1 MGMPRLLAIVFA
13 LSFAQLAVAQGA
25 TDPAYSHLKW
35 RSIGPAVSGGRVPA
49 VAGIASN
56 PNLYYIGSAGGGVWK
71 TENGGATWTPVFE
84 KEPVSAIGA
93 VTIDPANENTV
104 WVGTGESNP
113 RNDVSYGDGV
123 YKSTDGG
130 KTWTNVGLRET
141 RHISRIV
148 VDPSNPNHVIVGASG
163 DPFRDSTERGV
174 FVTNDGGQT
183 WSKTLYI
190 GPQTGASEVAMDPNH
205 PAVVYAGMWQFRRLP
220 WTFHSGGPQDGLY
233 KSSDGGMT
241 WSQLTGNGLPAGYMG
256 RIAVA
261 VAPNNSNRVYAII
274 EAKGGI
280 LWRSDDAGATWE
292 MVSDDTLVDQR
303 PFYFTHIN
311 VDPSN
316 ANHVYAVSEQ
326 LAESRDGG
334 RRFRTIAN
342 PVHVDFHAMWI
353 APDNANRMIVG
364 EDGGYSLTLD
374 GGRNWSFSRNIPIG
388 QVYHV
393 GLSNENP
400 YWVCAPLQ
408 DNNAFCGPSNSRNRE
423 GILDDDWLNVVGGD
437 GMWAV
442 PDPGNGNYIMSES
455 QTGNI
460 SAYSKKL
467 QSGRGVIPY
476 FDFDRNS
483 FNLANRKYRFNW
495 DSPIAFAPWNSKV
508 LWLGGDVVFQSLDR
522 GVHWTPISPDL
533 TRNIKAHQIPA
544 GGPLATDVSSAEF
557 SDNLLYIEGS
567 RLHAGE
573 IWVGTDD
580 GLVQMTRDGGKHWR
594 NVTPSGPPELARV
607 ETVAPSP
614 IVAGTAY
621 AIFDDHRSG
630 NYAPYLY
637 VTHNYGTSWT
647 KIVNG
652 LPADQY
658 VRTVRPDGR
667 NRNLVFAGTENG
679 LWVSYDGGGRWSD
692 FKLNVPTVSV
702 RDIREQSNFNDLAI
716 ATHGRALWI
725 FDDLTSLQQLPQAQ
739 SSGAMLFK
747 PRTAY
752 QYVTHSNDEGLYTR
766 FSGDNPPNGAIID
779 YYQSTPGKTAPTIEI
794 LNAKGTVIRHIRP
807 PVRRAISAAGGEAAA
822 ESPAAAFFGGGGAGA
837 PSNNAGINRI
847 VWNFREDGVPQWT
860 GNPQLAAGAG
870 FGGAA
875 LGVLAPPGNYSV
887 RTTLGGKTYAQKFT
901 VKKDPLSPYSQAD
914 FMAAYGFAKKY
925 LGMSGKIST
934 VLNNLD
940 AQKKSLSDA
949 AATLQKGGNT
959 ALLARVTGAQK
970 THDAIFG
977 TFTAN
982 YKNGEDSLQ
991 WPGALRE
998 DLPGGGFGA
1007 AGAPPTPARLEY
1019 ARRFDREYAS
1029 AMARYNAFV
1038 SGTLVPLSND
1048 VKAAGAGAIAGAAQ
1062 VH

>member
-1 MGMPRLLAIVFA
+1 MRITRFCACIFSLLFA
-13 LSFAQLAVAQGA
+13 PLFAAHAVAA
-25 TDPAYSHLKW
+25 DPAYSHLKW
-35 RSIGPAVSGGRVPA
+35 RSIGPALSGGRVPA
-49 VAGIASN
+49 VAGTAAD
-56 PNLYYIGSAGGGVWK
+56 PNLYYIGAAGGGVWK
-71 TENGGATWTPVFE
+71 TDNGGATWTAVFE
-84 KEPVSAIGA
+84 KQPVSAIGA
-93 VTIDPANENTV
+93 VTIDPTDENVV

-130 KTWTNVGLRET
+130 KTWTNAGLRET
-141 RHISRIV
+141 RHISRIL
-148 VDPSNPNHVIVGASG
+148 VDPSDPNHVIVGASG

-174 FVTNDGGQT
+174 FVTGDGGKT
-183 WSKTLYI
+183 WTKTLYI
-190 GPQTGASEVAMDPNH
+190 GPQTGASELAMDPNH
-205 PAVVYAGMWQFRRLP
+205 PAVLYAGMWQFRRLP

-233 KSSDGGMT
+233 KSIDGGQT
-241 WSQLTGNGLPAGYMG
+241 WSQLTGNGLPAGEMG

-292 MVSDDTLVDQR
+292 MVSDNTLVDQR

-316 ANHVYAVSEQ
+316 ANHVYAVSEE

-334 RRFRTIAN
+334 RRFRSIAN
-342 PVHVDFHAMWI
+342 AVHVDYHAMWI
-353 APDNANRMIVG
+353 APNNASRMIVG
-364 EDGGYSLTLD
+364 EDGGYALTVD

-388 QVYHV
+388 QIYHV

-408 DNNAFCGPSNSRNRE
+408 DNNAFCGPSNSRNRA

-442 PDPGNGNYIMSES
+442 PDPGNGNYIMADS

-460 SAYSKKL
+460 TRYSKKVE
-467 QSGRGVIPY
+467 SGRGVIPY
-476 FDFDRNS
+476 YDFDRNS

-495 DSPIAFAPWNSKV
+495 DSPIAFAPWNSHI
-508 LWLGGDVVFQSLDR
+508 LWLGGDVVFQSTDR
-522 GVHWTPISPDL
+522 GVRWTPISPDL
-533 TRNIKAHQIPA
+533 TRNIKEHQIPA

-557 SDNLLYIEGS
+557 SDNILYIEGS
-567 RLHAGE
+567 PLRAGE

-580 GLVQMTRDGGKHWR
+580 GLVQMTRDGGKQWR
-594 NVTPSGPPELARV
+594 NVTPAGAPFLARV

-647 KIVNG
+647 KIVSG

-658 VRTVRPDGR
+658 VRTVRPDGH

-679 LWVSYDGGGRWSD
+679 LWVSYDGGAQWSD
-692 FKLNVPTVSV
+692 FRLNIPAVSV

-725 FDDLTSLQQLPQAQ
+725 FDDLASLQQLPQAQ
-739 SSGAMLFK
+739 RQGAMLFK

-752 QYVTHSNDEGLYTR
+752 EYITHSNDEGLYTR

-779 YYQSTPGKTAPTIEI
+779 YYLGTPGKFAPTIEI
-794 LNAKGTVIRHIRP
+794 LDAQGHVIRHIRP
-807 PVRRAISAAGGEAAA
+807 PMRPLAAAGSVAA
-822 ESPAAAFFGGGGAGA
+822 ELPAFFGAGAGTT
-837 PSNNAGINRI
+837 NEAGINRST
-847 VWNFREDGVPQWT
+847 WNFREDGVTQWT
-860 GNPQLAAGAG
+860 GNPAVPGG
-870 FGGAA
+870 GGGAA
-875 LGVLAPPGNYSV
+875 ALGALAPPGTYSAQA
-887 RTTLGGKTYAQKFT
+887 TLGGRTYTQSFQ

-914 FMAAYGFAKKY
+914 FQAAYGFSKKY
-925 LGMSGKIST
+925 LSISGKINT

-940 AQKKSLSDA
+940 AQRKSLTDA
-949 AATLQKGGNT
+949 QTALQKSGNA
-959 ALLARVTGAQK
+959 ALLTQVNDALKAHG
-970 THDAIFG
+970 AIFS

-998 DLPGGGFGA
+998 DLPRGGFG
-1007 AGAPPTPARLEY
+1007 GGSPPTPAVREY
-1019 ARRFDREYAS
+1019 ARRYDREYAS
-1029 AMARYNAFV
+1029 AMARYNAYV
-1038 SGTLVPLSND
+1038 SGTLVPLSGAL
-1048 VKAAGAGAIAGAAQ
+1048 KAAGSGTISGAVQ

>member
-1 MGMPRLLAIVFA
+1 MRLLGTLAILFA
-13 LSFAQLAVAQGA
+13 FTAGAVNRADA
-25 TDPAYSHLKW
+25 ADASYAHLKW

-49 VAGIASN
+49 VAGTASD

-71 TENGGATWTPVFE
+71 TDNGGATWTPVFE

-93 VTIDPANENTV
+93 VTIDPTDENVV

-123 YKSTDGG
+123 YKTIDGG
-130 KTWTNVGLRET
+130 KTWTNMGLSQT
-141 RHISRIV
+141 RHISRIL
-148 VDPSNPNHVIVGASG
+148 VDPSDPNHVIVGASG
-163 DPFRDSTERGV
+163 DPFADSTERGV
-174 FVTNDGGQT
+174 FVTDDGGKT
-183 WSKTLYI
+183 WSKTLYL
-190 GPQTGASEVAMDPNH
+190 GPQTGASELAMDPNH
-205 PAVVYAGMWQFRRLP
+205 PSVIYAGMWQFRRMP

-233 KSSDGGMT
+233 KSIDGGKT
-241 WSQLTGNGLPAGYMG
+241 WTHLAGNGLPAGLMG

-280 LWRSDDAGATWE
+280 LWRSDDAGATWT
-292 MVSDDTLVDQR
+292 MVSDNTLVDQR

-311 VDPSN
+311 IDPSN

-334 RRFRTIAN
+334 RRFRSIA
-342 PVHVDFHAMWI
+342 PGVHVDYHAMWI
-353 APDNANRMIVG
+353 APNNPNRMIVG
-364 EDGGYSLTLD
+364 EDGGYAITLD
-374 GGRNWSFSRNIPIG
+374 GGRNWSFSRNVPVG
-388 QVYHV
+388 QIYHV

-442 PDPGNGNYIMSES
+442 PDPANGNYIMADS

-460 SAYSKKL
+460 NAYSKKV

-476 FDFDRNS
+476 YDFDRNN
-483 FNLANRKYRFNW
+483 FNLAARKYRFNW

-508 LWLGGDVVFQSLDR
+508 LWLGGDVVLQSTDR

-544 GGPLATDVSSAEF
+544 GGPLATDVSSAEYP
-557 SDNLLYIEGS
+557 DNILYIEGS
-567 RLHAGE
+567 PLRAGE

-580 GLVQMTRDGGKHWR
+580 GLVQLTRDGGKHWR
-594 NVTPSGPPELARV
+594 NVTPAGAPFLARV

-614 IVAGTAY
+614 VTAGAAY
-621 AIFDDHRSG
+621 ASFDDHRSG

-637 VTHNYGTSWT
+637 VTHNYGASWT

-658 VRTVRPDGR
+658 VRTVRPDR
-667 NRNLVFAGTENG
+667 HNSALLFAGTENG
-679 LWVSYDGGGRWSD
+679 LWISYDGGLHWND
-692 FKLNVPTVSV
+692 FRLNIPAVSV
-702 RDIREQSNFNDLAI
+702 RDIREQPAFNDLAI

-725 FDDLTSLQQLPQAQ
+725 LDDLTSLQQLPQAR
-739 SSGAMLFK
+739 SRGGMLFK

-752 QYVTHSNDEGLYTR
+752 QYISHSNDEGLYTR
-766 FSGDNPPNGAIID
+766 FSGENPPNGAIID
-779 YYQSTPGKTAPTIEI
+779 YYIATPGRSAPTFEI
-794 LNAKGTVIRHIRP
+794 LNARGQVIRHIRP
-807 PVRRAISAAGGEAAA
+807 VARPAAA
-822 ESPAAAFFGGGGAGA
+822 ANPEAAAFFGLGGGG
-837 PSNNAGINRI
+837 PTNYAGINRV
-847 VWNFREDGVPQWT
+847 VWNFREDGVTQWR
-860 GNPQLAAGAG
+860 GNPAVGGGGGAAG
-870 FGGAA
+870 FGA
-875 LGVLAPPGNYSV
+875 LAIPGTYSV
-887 RTTLGGKTYAQKFT
+887 RATLGGRTYTQSFL

-914 FMAAYGFAKKY
+914 FLAAYAFSKKY
-925 LGMSGKIST
+925 LAVSGKINEI
-934 VLNNLD
+934 LNALD
-940 AQKKSLSDA
+940 DQKKSLTAAQA
-949 AATLQKGGNT
+949 AAQKSGNT
-959 ALLARVTGAQK
+959 ALLARINSALQAQN
-970 THDAIFG
+970 TIFR

-982 YKNGEDSLQ
+982 YQNGEDSLQ

-998 DLPGGGFGA
+998 DLPRAGFGGGS
-1007 AGAPPTPARLEY
+1007 PPTPAQLEY
-1019 ARRFDREYAS
+1019 AKRYDREYA
-1029 AMARYNAFV
+1029 AAVARYNTYV
-1038 SGTLVPLSND
+1038 KSTIVPLRSAL
-1048 VKAAGAGAIAGAAQ
+1048 KSLGTGSEQ
-1062 VH
+1062 VP

>member
-1 MGMPRLLAIVFA
+1 MGMSRLLAIVFA
-13 LSFAQLAVAQGA
+13 LSFVQLAVAQGA

-49 VAGIASN
+49 VAGTAAD
-56 PNLYYIGSAGGGVWK
+56 PNLYYIGAAGGGVWK

-84 KEPVSAIGA
+84 KQPVSAIGA
-93 VTIDPANENTV
+93 VTIDPTNENTV

-141 RHISRIV
+141 RHISRII

-174 FVTNDGGQT
+174 FVTEDGGQT
-183 WSKTLYI
+183 WAKTLYL
-190 GPQTGASEVAMDPNH
+190 GPQTGASEVDMDPNH
-205 PAVVYAGMWQFRRLP
+205 PAVLYAGMWQFRRVP
-220 WTFHSGGPQDGLY
+220 WNFHSGGPQDGLY
-233 KSSDGGMT
+233 KSIDGGKT
-241 WSQLTGNGLPAGYMG
+241 WAQLTGNGLPAGEMG

-261 VAPNNSNRVYAII
+261 VAPNNSNRVYAVI

-292 MVSDDTLVDQR
+292 MVSDNTLVDQR
-303 PFYFTHIN
+303 PFYFTHVS
-311 VDPSN
+311 VDPNN
-316 ANHVYAVSEQ
+316 ANHLYGVSNE

-334 RRFRTIAN
+334 RHWHAIAN

-353 APDNANRMIVG
+353 APNNSSRMIVG
-364 EDGGYSLTLD
+364 EDGGYAITVD
-374 GGRNWSFSRNIPIG
+374 GGKNWSFSRNIPIG
-388 QVYHV
+388 QIYHV
-393 GLSNENP
+393 GVSNENP

-408 DNNAFCGPSNSRNRE
+408 DNNSFCGPSNSRNRS

-442 PDPGNGNYIMSES
+442 PDPGNGNYIMADS

-467 QSGRGVIPY
+467 QAGRGLIPY
-476 FDFDRNS
+476 YDFDRNS
-483 FNLANRKYRFNW
+483 FNLAARKYRFNW
-495 DSPIAFAPWNSKV
+495 DSPIAFAPWNNKV
-508 LWLGGDVVFQSLDR
+508 LWLGGDVVFQSTDR
-522 GVHWTPISPDL
+522 GLHWTAISPDL
-533 TRNIKAHQIPA
+533 TRNLKTHQIPA

-567 RLHAGE
+567 PLRAGE

-594 NVTPSGPPELARV
+594 NVTPTGPPEFARV

-630 NYAPYLY
+630 NYEPYLY
-637 VTHNYGTSWT
+637 VTHNYGSTWT

-658 VRTVRPDGR
+658 VRTVRPDGH

-679 LWVSYDGGGRWSD
+679 LWVSYDGGGHWND
-692 FKLNVPTVSV
+692 FRLNIPAVSV

-739 SSGAMLFK
+739 SQGAMLFK

-752 QYVTHSNDEGLYTR
+752 QYIFHSNDEGLYTR
-766 FSGDNPPNGAIID
+766 FSGDNPPNGAIVD
-779 YYQSTPGKTAPTIEI
+779 YYLSAPGKTAPTLEI
-794 LNAKGTVIRHIRP
+794 LDSKGRVIRHIRP
-807 PVRRAISAAGGEAAA
+807 PVR
-822 ESPAAAFFGGGGAGA
+822 PAAAAGAEGDVPVFFGGGGG
-837 PSNNAGINRI
+837 PSNNAGINR
-847 VWNFREDGVPQWT
+847 VTWNFREDGVTQWT
-860 GNPQLAAGAG
+860 GNPQLPAGG
-870 FGGAA
+870 GGGGGAA
-875 LGVLAPPGNYSV
+875 ALGIAVVPGTYSV
-887 RTTLGGKTYAQKFT
+887 RTTLGGRTFT
-901 VKKDPLSPYSQAD
+901 QSFEVKKDPLNPFSQAD
-914 FMAAYGFAKKY
+914 FLSAYQFGKKY
-925 LGMSGKIST
+925 LGISGKINT

-940 AQKKSLSDA
+940 AQKKSLGDA
-949 AATLQKGGNT
+949 AAALQKSGNT
-959 ALLARVTGAQK
+959 ELLARVTAAQAAR
-970 THDAIFG
+970 DAIFS

-998 DLPGGGFGA
+998 DLPRGGFG
-1007 AGAPPTPARLEY
+1007 GGSPPTPAVLEY
-1019 ARRFDREYAS
+1019 AGRYDREFGA
-1029 AMARYNAFV
+1029 AMARYNGFV
-1038 SGTLVPLSND
+1038 SGTLVPLSD
-1048 VKAAGAGAIAGAAQ
+1048 ALKAAGAGMIAGAAQ

>member
-1 MGMPRLLAIVFA
+1 MRITTRFFACIFA
-13 LSFAQLAVAQGA
+13 LLFAPQLAAHA
-25 TDPAYSHLKW
+25 LAADPAYSHLKW

-49 VAGIASN
+49 VAGTASN

-71 TENGGATWTPVFE
+71 SENGGATWTAVFE
-84 KEPVSAIGA
+84 KQPVSAIGA
-93 VTIDPANENTV
+93 VTIDPNDENTV

-113 RNDVSYGDGV
+113 RNDVSYGNGV
-123 YKSTDGG
+123 YKTTDGG
-130 KTWTNVGLRET
+130 KTWTNMGLVET
-141 RHISRIV
+141 RHISRII
-148 VDPSNPNHVIVGASG
+148 VDPSDSNHVIVGASG

-174 FVTNDGGQT
+174 FVTNDGGKT
-183 WSKTLYI
+183 WDKTLYI

-205 PAVVYAGMWQFRRLP
+205 PAVLYAGMWQFRRLP

-233 KSSDGGMT
+233 KSIDGGKT
-241 WSQLTGNGLPAGYMG
+241 WSQLTGNGLPTSEMG

-261 VAPNNSNRVYAII
+261 VAPNNSNRVYAVI

-292 MVSDDTLVDQR
+292 MVSDNTIVDQR

-316 ANHVYAVSEQ
+316 ANHVYAVSNDM
-326 LAESRDGG
+326 AESRDGG
-334 RRFRTIAN
+334 RRWRAIAN
-342 PVHVDFHAMWI
+342 AVHVDFHAMWI
-353 APDNANRMIVG
+353 APNNPNRMILG
-364 EDGGYSLTLD
+364 EDGGYAITVD
-374 GGRNWSFSRNIPIG
+374 GRTWSFSRNIPIG

-393 GLSNENP
+393 GVSNENP

-408 DNNAFCGPSNSRNRE
+408 DNNAFCGPSNSRNRS
-423 GILDDDWLNVVGGD
+423 GILDDDWRNVVGGD

-442 PDPGNGNYIMSES
+442 PDPGNGDYIMADS

-460 SAYSKKL
+460 TVYNKTI
-467 QSGRGVIPY
+467 QGGRGVIPY

-508 LWLGGDVVFQSLDR
+508 LWLGGDVVFQSTDR

-533 TRNIKAHQIPA
+533 TRNIKEHQIPA

-567 RLHAGE
+567 RLRAGE

-594 NVTPSGPPELARV
+594 NVTPAGPPYLARV

-630 NYAPYLY
+630 NYAPYIY
-637 VTHNYGTSWT
+637 VTHNYGSSWT

-658 VRTVRPDGR
+658 VRTVRPDGH
-667 NRNLVFAGTENG
+667 NKNLVFAGTENG
-679 LWVSYDGGGRWSD
+679 LWVSYDGGANWND
-692 FKLNVPTVSV
+692 FRLNIPAVSV

-739 SSGAMLFK
+739 RQGSMLFK

-752 QYVTHSNDEGLYTR
+752 QYITHSNDEGLYTR

-779 YYQSTPGKTAPTIEI
+779 YYLGAAQKSAPTIEI
-794 LNAKGTVIRHIRP
+794 LNAKGQVIRHIRP
-807 PVRRAISAAGGEAAA
+807 PLRVTNVGTGEDVPVFFGAGGG
-822 ESPAAAFFGGGGAGA
+822 PTDY
-837 PSNNAGINRI
+837 PGINR
-847 VWNFREDGVPQWT
+847 VTWNFREDGVTQWT
-860 GNPQLAAGAG
+860 GNPQLPPGAAANAGA
-870 FGGAA
+870 AA
-875 LGVLAPPGNYSV
+875 LGVAAIPGTYSARV
-887 RTTLGGKTYAQKFT
+887 TLNGRTYTQSFQ
-901 VKKDPLSPYSQAD
+901 VKKDPLSPFSQSD
-914 FMAAYGFAKKY
+914 FQAAYNFAKKY
-925 LGMSGKIST
+925 LVLGCKINT

-940 AQKKSLSDA
+940 AQKKSLTDA
-949 AATLQKGGNT
+949 QAALQKSGNT
-959 ALLARVTGAQK
+959 ALLAQVNDAMKAR
-970 THDAIFG
+970 DAIFSV
-977 TFTAN
+977 FTAN

-1019 ARRFDREYAS
+1019 AARYDREYAS

-1038 SGTLVPLSND
+1038 SGTLVPLSAAL
-1048 VKAAGAGAIAGAAQ
+1048 KTAGAGTIAGATQ

>member
-1 MGMPRLLAIVFA
+1 MGIPRFFA
-13 LSFAQLAVAQGA
+13 GVALLSFTSLAGAQAA
-25 TDPAYSHLKW
+25 TDPAYAHLKW
-35 RSIGPAVSGGRVPA
+35 RAIGPAVSGGRVPA
-49 VAGIASN
+49 VAGTAAN

-71 TENGGATWTPVFE
+71 SDNGGATWTAVFE
-84 KEPVSAIGA
+84 KQPVSAIGA
-93 VTIDPANENTV
+93 VTIDPTNENVV

-130 KTWTNVGLRET
+130 KTWNNVGLRET

-163 DPFRDSTERGV
+163 DPFRDSIDRGV
-174 FVTNDGGQT
+174 FVTNDGGKT
-183 WSKTLYI
+183 WAKTLYV

-205 PAVVYAGMWQFRRLP
+205 PAVLYAGMWQFRRLP

-233 KSSDGGMT
+233 KSIDGGMT
-241 WSQLTGNGLPAGYMG
+241 WTQLTGHGLPSSQMG

-261 VAPNNSNRVYAII
+261 VAPNNSNRVYAVI

-280 LWRSDDAGATWE
+280 LWRSDDAGATWK
-292 MVSDDTLVDQR
+292 MVSDNTLVDQR

-316 ANHVYAVSEQ
+316 ANHVYGVSNE

-334 RRFRTIAN
+334 GHFRTIARG
-342 PVHVDFHAMWI
+342 VHVDYHAMWI
-353 APDNANRMIVG
+353 APNNPNRMIVG
-364 EDGGYSLTLD
+364 EDGGYALTLD
-374 GGRNWSFSRNIPIG
+374 GRAWSFSRNIPIG
-388 QVYHV
+388 QIYHV

-408 DNNAFCGPSNSRNRE
+408 DNNAFCGPSNSRNRS

-442 PDPGNGNYIMSES
+442 PDPGNGNYIMADS

-460 SAYSKKL
+460 NAYNKKVE
-467 QSGRGVIPY
+467 SGRSVTPY
-476 FDFDRNS
+476 YDFDRNS

-495 DSPIAFAPWNSKV
+495 DSPIAFAPWNSHL
-508 LWLGGDVVFQSLDR
+508 LWLGGDVVFQSTDR
-522 GVHWTPISPDL
+522 GVHWTAISPDL

-557 SDNLLYIEGS
+557 SDNILYIEGS
-567 RLHAGE
+567 PLRTGE

-594 NVTPSGPPELARV
+594 NVTPAGAPYLARV
-607 ETVAPSP
+607 EAAVPSP
-614 IVAGTAY
+614 IAAGTAY
-621 AIFDDHRSG
+621 AVFDDHRSG
-630 NYAPYLY
+630 DYAPYLY
-637 VTHNYGTSWT
+637 VTHNYGSSWT
-647 KIVNG
+647 KIVGG
-652 LPADQY
+652 LPVDQY
-658 VRTVRPDGR
+658 VRAVRPDGH

-679 LWVSYDGGGRWSD
+679 LWVSYDGGAHWND
-692 FKLNVPTVSV
+692 FRLNIPAVSV

-725 FDDLTSLQQLPQAQ
+725 FDDIDSLQQLPQAQ
-739 SSGAMLFK
+739 KQGAMLFK

-752 QYVTHSNDEGLYTR
+752 EYVTHSNDEGLYTR
-766 FSGDNPPNGAIID
+766 FSGDNPPNGAILD
-779 YYQSTPGKTAPTIEI
+779 YYLGTPGKSAPTIEI
-794 LNAKGTVIRHIRP
+794 LDGRGNVIRHIRALKRP
-807 PVRRAISAAGGEAAA
+807 PGGAAA
-822 ESPAAAFFGGGGAGA
+822 PEVPAFFGGGLGGGTT
-837 PSNNAGINRI
+837 NERGINR
-847 VWNFREDGVPQWT
+847 VTWNFREDGATQWT
-860 GNPQLAAGAG
+860 GNPAARGGG
-870 FGGAA
+870 FGAA
-875 LGVLAPPGNYSV
+875 LGVLVPPGTYSARMTLEG
-887 RTTLGGKTYAQKFT
+887 RTYTQGFT

-914 FMAAYGFAKKY
+914 MLAAYRFAKKY
-925 LGMSGKIST
+925 VAISGKINT

-940 AQKKSLSDA
+940 AQKKSLSGA
-949 AATLQKGGNT
+949 QTALQKSGNA
-959 ALLARVTGAQK
+959 ALLTRVNDALK
-970 THDAIFG
+970 TRDAIFS

-998 DLPGGGFGA
+998 DLPRGGFGA
-1007 AGAPPTPARLEY
+1007 ASPPTPAVLEY
-1019 ARRFDREYAS
+1019 ARRYDRRYAS
-1029 AMARYNAFV
+1029 AMARYNAYV
-1038 SGTLVPLSND
+1038 SGALRPLSGEL
-1048 VKAAGAGAIAGAAQ
+1048 KAAGAATIAGAVQ